1 MVVGRLEEAEW
12 GTLGFSI
19 RMGGRPEGPDG
30 GGYPAGR
37 TGGRLVLGGP

>member
-1 MVVGRLEEAEW
+1 MVVGRLEEAERGAW
-12 GTLGFSI
+12 GSI
-19 RMGGRPEGPDG
+19 RMGGRPDGPDE